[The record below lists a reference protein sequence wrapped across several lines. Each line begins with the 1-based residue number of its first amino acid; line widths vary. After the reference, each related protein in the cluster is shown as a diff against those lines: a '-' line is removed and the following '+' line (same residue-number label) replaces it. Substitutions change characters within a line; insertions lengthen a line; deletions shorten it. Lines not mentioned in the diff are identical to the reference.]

1 MEASS
6 AGSRRDHKGLV
17 PETSR
22 DEYTSLK
29 KYLAEESQEVDA
41 NDSKDIIPLHEKKQ
55 MILNDSDIA
64 ALWISAQKN
73 EPNTVKNV

>member
-1 MEASS
+1 LEASS
-6 AGSRRDHKGLV
+6 AGGTRREHKSLL

-29 KYLAEESQEVDA
+29 KYLAEESQEADGY
-41 NDSKDIIPLHEKKQ
+41 DSKDIIPIHDKKK

-64 ALWISAQKN
+64 ALWHSA
-73 EPNTVKNV
+73 